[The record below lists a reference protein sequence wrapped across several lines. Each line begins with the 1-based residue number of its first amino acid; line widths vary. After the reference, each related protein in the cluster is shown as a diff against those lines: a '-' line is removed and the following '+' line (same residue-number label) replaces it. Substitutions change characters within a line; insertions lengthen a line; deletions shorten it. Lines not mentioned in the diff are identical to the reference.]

1 MSSRL
6 SNAIKKNLRAQATNA
21 NVRHNARLDLQKS
34 EQEKNL
40 AYDILR
46 EDPALYERKLARE
59 RPVRRVKDR
68 VDEDIE
74 FQDYLEKNPNVLD
87 RLVAAELKKEEAK
100 SKKRFIKQN
109 EELDAELAR
118 AKTSRHVLRDA
129 DSDDELEEDIDEDG
143 TISVKKPYSLLY
155 SEKDEEEEPPKPPRR
170 LKKDLNEAQYEAY
183 EISMEETR
191 NSGIPPAQR
200 RALAFK
206 EADRYMMYE
215 EPPEKPIKLPGN
227 TPVPTPRKK
236 YNIRIKK

>member
-46 EDPALYERKLARE
+46 EDSALYERKLARE

-118 AKTSRHVLRDA
+118 AKTSRGLIRDE
-129 DSDDELEEDIDEDG
+129 DSDDELEEDIDER
-143 TISVKKPYSLLY
+143 VKKPYSLLY

-170 LKKDLNEAQYEAY
+170 LKKDLNEAQLKAY
-183 EISMEETR
+183 QDSMDATKDYR
-191 NSGIPPAQR
+191 GVPLAQR
-200 RALAFK
+200 QALAFK

-236 YNIRIKK
+236 YNIGIKK

>member
-46 EDPALYERKLARE
+46 EDPTLYERKLARE

-100 SKKRFIKQN
+100 SKKRFIKMN
-109 EELDAELAR
+109 EELDAELSR
-118 AKTSRHVLRDA
+118 PKTSRGLIRDEA
-129 DSDDELEEDIDEDG
+129 SDDELEEDIDE
-143 TISVKKPYSLLY
+143 SVKKPYSLLY

-236 YNIRIKK
+236 FDIGLKKK